1 MLSKLISHE
10 AKRMGRLLLPVFGAL
25 LILSG
30 VTRCME
36 AACLAWQGKTP
47 LWLSIPT
54 GFLLIGSLL
63 CAVALPTASTL
74 LSAFHFYRMTG
85 EEGYLLFS
93 VPATV
98 PQQIWAKL
106 LSAFVWTAASLGV
119 LFGCIW
125 ALVLQPFDMMDEIW
139 ESLNPAW
146 ADGWTGFYLALLA
159 VLIVLALLGGFLYV
173 YLCCAVGMQFGANRL
188 LATLVIYFGLPVV
201 LQIVSLLAIL
211 LTGVILS
218 LTGFFEMLAVLPP
231 TTIFAGFLGILTIV
245 TLLWDVVC
253 YAVTNHLLAKR
264 LNLT

>member
-54 GFLLIGSLL
+54 VFLLIGALL
-63 CAVALPTASTL
+63 CAMVLPASSFL
-74 LSAFHFYRMTG
+74 LSALHFYRMTG

-93 VPATV
+93 VPATI

-106 LSAFVWTAASLGV
+106 LSALVWAIAALGILV
-119 LFGCIW
+119 GCVW
-125 ALVLQPFDMMDEIW
+125 ALVLQPFDMMDQVRG
-139 ESLNPAW
+139 NMAP
-146 ADGWTGFYLALLA
+146 DWTGTWLGFYLFLLA
-159 VLIVLALLGGFLYV
+159 VLVVLALAGSFLYV

-188 LATLVIYFGLPVV
+188 LATLVVYFGLPVV
-201 LQIVSLLAIL
+201 LQIVALFAVLLA
-211 LTGVILS
+211 GVALAAA
-218 LTGFFEMLAVLPP
+218 GVFETLVTMPP
-231 TTIFAGFLGILTIV
+231 TIVYAAFLGILTIV